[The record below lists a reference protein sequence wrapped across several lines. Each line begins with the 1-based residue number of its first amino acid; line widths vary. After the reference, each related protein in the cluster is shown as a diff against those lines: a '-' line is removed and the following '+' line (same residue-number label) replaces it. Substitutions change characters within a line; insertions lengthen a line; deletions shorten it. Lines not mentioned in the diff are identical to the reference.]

1 MQTENG
7 KRNVAAVI
15 FIPVSAEMA
24 AEAPSNMFAQAIMLL
39 MRQSTIQMR
48 CAAVPGTYQ
57 CHQFHHRSRGCSPQ
71 REATRYCQED
81 LPYRIRTISS
91 RVCAS
96 GIFILLAMP
105 STAKNTIIGLQ
116 PAANLRSPSA
126 ECPNHYDFD
135 SPERSCNTIRIPHK
149 IASKHRSAPQP
160 AGNDGR
166 SGKTSPH
173 AAV

>member
-24 AEAPSNMFAQAIMLL
+24 AEAPRSMFAQAMILL

-57 CHQFHHRSRGCSPQ
+57 RHQSHHRSRGCSPQ
-71 REATRYCQED
+71 REATRQCRED

-116 PAANLRSPSA
+116 PAANLHSRSA
-126 ECPNHYDFD
+126 QCPDHYDCD
-135 SPERSCNTIRIPHK
+135 SPERSCNTIRVSYK
-149 IASKHRSAPQP
+149 IASKHGSAPQP
-160 AGNDGR
+160 AGDDG
-166 SGKTSPH
+166 
-173 AAV
+173 